1 MYSRKIVATTLLVAL
16 VFLASAPFV
25 LSQTRPKPP
34 KSVRLYVFDNGVI
47 KGLDPAIFHF
57 KKEELATTDM
67 VVCSYLIVH
76 PKGTLMWDSGA
87 ILDADL
93 KADGSPVTQERFT
106 ATKTLKSQ
114 LASVGYTPKD
124 ITYFGL
130 SHYHVDHIANAN
142 DFAGSTWLVQQ
153 PERDAMFA
161 EKGGAP
167 IMQRAKYIALKDSK
181 TKILNGLDYDVF
193 GDGTVIIKA
202 AYGHTPGHQVVYL
215 KLAKTGPILLAGD
228 LYGGLRQEDRRA
240 ALDRAR
246 SRAFQPAEEGP
257 WLLRVALDYLYA
269 AGVVLD
275 KKGRDDAGIQQL
287 GLGRLILR
295 GAVHVAPT
303 ECSDPG
309 CSFDF
314 RRVCRSVGT
323 RRTDAGCDQAD
334 HASSASPRPV
344 SWFCYSRSL

>member
-1 MYSRKIVATTLLVAL
+1 MCFRKIIAPALLA
-16 VFLASAPFV
+16 FLALPPFL

-47 KGLDPAIFHF
+47 KGLDPATFHF

-76 PKGTLMWDSGA
+76 PKGTLVWDSGA
-87 ILDADL
+87 IPDADL

-114 LASVGYTPKD
+114 LAAVGYTPKD

-167 IMQRAKYIALKDSK
+167 VAQRAKYIALKDSK
-181 TKILNGLDYDVF
+181 TKILNGQDYDVF
-193 GDGTVIIKA
+193 GDGTVVIKA

-228 LYGGLRQEDRRA
+228 LYHYQEERNTDKTPTFEFSRDQSLASRA
-240 ALDRAR
+240 AIE
-246 SRAFQPAEEGP
+246 AFI
-257 WLLRVALDYLYA
+257 
-269 AGVVLD
+269 
-275 KKGRDDAGIQQL
+275 KKTGAQL
-287 GLGRLILR
+287 WIEHDLAHFNQLKK
-295 GAVHVAPT
+295 APGYY
-303 ECSDPG
+303 E
-309 CSFDF
+309 
-314 RRVCRSVGT
+314 
-323 RRTDAGCDQAD
+323 
-334 HASSASPRPV
+334 
-344 SWFCYSRSL
+344 

>member
-1 MYSRKIVATTLLVAL
+1 MYSRKVLVAAL
-16 VFLASAPFV
+16 QAVVVFLVLAPFL

-47 KGLDPAIFHF
+47 KGLDPATFHF

-87 ILDADL
+87 IPDAGL
-93 KADGSPVTQERFT
+93 KADGSPVTQGNFT

-114 LASVGYTPKD
+114 LAAVGYTPKD
-124 ITYFGL
+124 ITDFGL

-167 IMQRAKYIALKDSK
+167 IAQRAKYIALKDSK
-181 TKILNGLDYDVF
+181 TQILNGQDYDVF
-193 GDGTVIIKA
+193 GDGTVVIKA

-228 LYGGLRQEDRRA
+228 LYHYQEERNTDKTPTFEFDHDQSLASRA
-240 ALDRAR
+240 AIE
-246 SRAFQPAEEGP
+246 SF
-257 WLLRVALDYLYA
+257 V
-269 AGVVLD
+269 
-275 KKGRDDAGIQQL
+275 KKTGAQL
-287 GLGRLILR
+287 WIEHDLAHFNQLKK
-295 GAVHVAPT
+295 APSYY
-303 ECSDPG
+303 E
-309 CSFDF
+309 
-314 RRVCRSVGT
+314 
-323 RRTDAGCDQAD
+323 
-334 HASSASPRPV
+334 
-344 SWFCYSRSL
+344 

>member
-1 MYSRKIVATTLLVAL
+1 MCLRKVVAATLQAVV
-16 VFLASAPFV
+16 VFLALAPFL

-34 KSVRLYVFDNGVI
+34 KFVRLYVFDNGVI
-47 KGLDPAIFHF
+47 KGLDPATFHF

-87 ILDADL
+87 IPDADL

-167 IMQRAKYIALKDSK
+167 ITQRAKYIALKDSK
-181 TKILNGLDYDVF
+181 TKILNGEDYDVF
-193 GDGTVIIKA
+193 GDGTVVIKA

-228 LYGGLRQEDRRA
+228 LYHYQEERNTDKTPTFEFDHDQSLASRA
-240 ALDRAR
+240 AIE
-246 SRAFQPAEEGP
+246 AFVKKTGAQLWIEHDLAHFNQ
-257 WLLRVALDYLYA
+257 L
-269 AGVVLD
+269 
-275 KKGRDDAGIQQL
+275 KKG
-287 GLGRLILR
+287 
-295 GAVHVAPT
+295 
-303 ECSDPG
+303 PG
-309 CSFDF
+309 
-314 RRVCRSVGT
+314 
-323 RRTDAGCDQAD
+323 
-334 HASSASPRPV
+334 
-344 SWFCYSRSL
+344 YYE

>member
-1 MYSRKIVATTLLVAL
+1 MLASMYSRKLLAMMLQAVA
-16 VFLASAPFV
+16 VFLALAPLL

-47 KGLDPAIFHF
+47 KGLDPATFHF

-87 ILDADL
+87 IPDADL

-114 LASVGYTPKD
+114 LAAVGYAPKD

-167 IMQRAKYIALKDSK
+167 VAQRAKYIALKDSK
-181 TKILNGLDYDVF
+181 PKILNGQDYDVF
-193 GDGTVIIKA
+193 GDGTVVVKA

-228 LYGGLRQEDRRA
+228 LYHYQEERNTDKTPTFEFDRDQSLASRA
-240 ALDRAR
+240 AIET
-246 SRAFQPAEEGP
+246 FI
-257 WLLRVALDYLYA
+257 
-269 AGVVLD
+269 
-275 KKGRDDAGIQQL
+275 KKTGAQL
-287 GLGRLILR
+287 WIEHDLAHFNQLKK
-295 GAVHVAPT
+295 APGYY
-303 ECSDPG
+303 E
-309 CSFDF
+309 
-314 RRVCRSVGT
+314 
-323 RRTDAGCDQAD
+323 
-334 HASSASPRPV
+334 
-344 SWFCYSRSL
+344 

>member
-1 MYSRKIVATTLLVAL
+1 MCFRKIIAPALLA
-16 VFLASAPFV
+16 FLALPPFL

-47 KGLDPAIFHF
+47 KGLDPATFHF

-76 PKGTLMWDSGA
+76 PKGTLVWDSGA
-87 ILDADL
+87 IPDADL

-114 LASVGYTPKD
+114 LAAVGYTPKD

-142 DFAGSTWLVQQ
+142 DFTGSTWLVQQ

-167 IMQRAKYIALKDSK
+167 VAQRAKYIALKDSK
-181 TKILNGLDYDVF
+181 TKILNGQDYDVF
-193 GDGTVIIKA
+193 GDGTVVIKA

-228 LYGGLRQEDRRA
+228 LYHYQEERNTDKTPTFEFSRDQSLASRA
-240 ALDRAR
+240 AIE
-246 SRAFQPAEEGP
+246 AFI
-257 WLLRVALDYLYA
+257 
-269 AGVVLD
+269 
-275 KKGRDDAGIQQL
+275 KKTGAQL
-287 GLGRLILR
+287 WIEHDLAHFNQLKK
-295 GAVHVAPT
+295 APGYY
-303 ECSDPG
+303 E
-309 CSFDF
+309 
-314 RRVCRSVGT
+314 
-323 RRTDAGCDQAD
+323 
-334 HASSASPRPV
+334 
-344 SWFCYSRSL
+344 

>member
-1 MYSRKIVATTLLVAL
+1 MCSRKLLATMIRAVA
-16 VFLASAPFV
+16 VFLALAPLV

-76 PKGTLMWDSGA
+76 PKGTLMWDTGA
-87 ILDADL
+87 IPDADL

-114 LASVGYTPKD
+114 LAAVGYTPKD

-167 IMQRAKYIALKDSK
+167 VAQRAKYIALKDSK
-181 TKILNGLDYDVF
+181 TKILNGQDYDVF
-193 GDGTVIIKA
+193 GDGTVVIKP

-228 LYGGLRQEDRRA
+228 LYHYQEERNTDKTPTFEFDHDQSLASRA
-240 ALDRAR
+240 AIE
-246 SRAFQPAEEGP
+246 AFI
-257 WLLRVALDYLYA
+257 
-269 AGVVLD
+269 
-275 KKGRDDAGIQQL
+275 KKTGAQL
-287 GLGRLILR
+287 WIEHDLAHFNQLKK
-295 GAVHVAPT
+295 APGYY
-303 ECSDPG
+303 E
-309 CSFDF
+309 
-314 RRVCRSVGT
+314 
-323 RRTDAGCDQAD
+323 
-334 HASSASPRPV
+334 
-344 SWFCYSRSL
+344 